1 LKRPT
6 PATALPTEKRATSNG
21 FISTS
26 SAALTA
32 ETVVGHTRFNC
43 VQVTAVTAATTVA
56 AGTAVAPV
64 GSVTAVAA

>member
-1 LKRPT
+1 MPT

-43 VQVTAVTAATTVA
+43 VQVTAVTAATTA
-56 AGTAVAPV
+56 AVAPV